1 MPEGTRS
8 HRIDVG
14 YLSELYILLYM
25 EYIEYIYMEYKNTL
39 IEFFSERE
47 GFKKHMLCLE
57 AEVTVQTA
65 APEPGMCIHS
75 FLQPGVPQWQWLRI
89 TGQKT

>member
-1 MPEGTRS
+1 
-8 HRIDVG
+8 
-14 YLSELYILLYM
+14 
-25 EYIEYIYMEYKNTL
+25 MEYKNTL

-75 FLQPGVPQWQWLRI
+75 FVQPGIPQWQWLRI
-89 TGQKT
+89 TGQKTQLLLEDAEVKALLILSPTSSWGD